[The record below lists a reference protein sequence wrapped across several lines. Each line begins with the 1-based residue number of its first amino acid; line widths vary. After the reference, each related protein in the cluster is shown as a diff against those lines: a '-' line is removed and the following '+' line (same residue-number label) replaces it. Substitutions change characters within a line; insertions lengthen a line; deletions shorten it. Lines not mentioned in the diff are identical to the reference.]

1 MFRARKLQG
10 SSDACLG
17 WMLKTGSG
25 NGPLDKLR
33 EAIATSGVP
42 ADEATTTV
50 QDLPPGEPNFPK
62 VRAARA
68 ECQNPTTRAHAS
80 ARLPA
85 PLHSASPQRATC
97 LPAGPRLVLICLPR
111 THTLSQFFVLNEK
124 RRLLQIFG
132 TEEEF
137 FEGQRARFTID
148 SVRASARVSALPVSP
163 LCPCLLSDRLPL
175 LSS

>member
-1 MFRARKLQG
+1 MSASRIEKAFRMFRARKLQG

-62 VRAARA
+62 VRASTHAQDA
-68 ECQNPTTRAHAS
+68 QNPTTRARTN
-80 ARLPA
+80 ARVPA
-85 PLHSASPQRATC
+85 ASPQRLSTAC
-97 LPAGPRLVLICLPR
+97 HLPPCRTPPHFDLPPP
-111 THTLSQFFVLNEK
+111 HTLSRAQFFVLNEK
-124 RRLLQIFG
+124 RKLLQIFG
-132 TEEEF
+132 TDEEF

-148 SVRASARVSALPVSP
+148 SVRASDRVSALPVSP
-163 LCPCLLSDRLPL
+163 L
-175 LSS
+175 